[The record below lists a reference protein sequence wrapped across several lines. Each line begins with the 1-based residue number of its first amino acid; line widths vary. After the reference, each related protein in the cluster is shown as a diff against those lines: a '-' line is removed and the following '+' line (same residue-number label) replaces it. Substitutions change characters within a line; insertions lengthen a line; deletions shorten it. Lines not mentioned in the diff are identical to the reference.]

1 MLEKYAELI
10 VKQGVNVQ
18 PGQDV
23 VITSDVCN
31 AGLVG
36 CFIVGAEQNSN
47 SALFFMTFLSNFVY
61 FSIVIFR
68 NV

>member
-1 MLEKYAELI
+1 MNSVYVEYSFK
-10 VKQGVNVQ
+10 K
-18 PGQDV
+18 DV
-23 VITSDVCN
+23 EVRSHVF
-31 AGLVG
+31 G
-36 CFIVGAEQNSN
+36 CFTVGAEQNSN